1 MNHNFGMTDWLMV
14 LVYMAAVVGIGVVV
28 SRRQSDTRYF
38 FLAGRSM
45 PAWAVSLS
53 VLATAL
59 SAATF
64 IGVPQIAFDGD
75 LTYLITNIGSVIAA
89 FIIAF
94 LFVPPIYRAGTVTIY
109 GYLGQRY
116 GVGAK
121 SAAGLMFLLGR
132 LLSSGARFY
141 MAGIGFALMLY
152 GETNTCE
159 LVLAVLLLGFVGTV
173 YTIFGGIRAVIWT
186 DTLQILVMAGAA
198 LFSLVFLWRLIPL
211 SSADMLHA
219 LRTAEGGDK
228 LRVLDLRFDLGNPFT
243 VWAGVFAM
251 IVVGVSTHGVDQDM
265 AQRVM
270 TARTPWH
277 GGWALITSIVLGIP
291 VILMFLCI
299 GLLLHIFYQR
309 PDLMG
314 AAAPDDLML
323 DTRRVFPQFVVY
335 HLPVGLRGLTMAG
348 LIAAAMSTFDS
359 AINAMAS
366 CLVADVYA
374 PWRAWRTGGA
384 DHDAG
389 LPNLHGSRVAV
400 GVMGGLLTA
409 FAVGA
414 VFLQERGGDTL
425 INFALGVMA
434 FALAPLLGVFC
445 AALFTRRGNATT
457 VYAAFITGVLAVL
470 LLQPYMLP
478 AWTGVAVGWPWVWVA
493 VSPLCFLVCVL
504 GAPQHKQT
512 PCADK
517 AARASQ

>member
-1 MNHNFGMTDWLMV
+1 MNHHFGLTDWLV
-14 LVYMAAVVGIGVVV
+14 VAGYMAVVVAIGAAV
-28 SRRQSDTRYF
+28 SRRQRDSRYF

-64 IGVPQIAFDGD
+64 IGVPQTAFDGD
-75 LTYLITNIGSVIAA
+75 LTYLITNIGSVISA

-109 GYLGQRY
+109 GYLGRRY
-116 GVGAK
+116 GAGAK
-121 SAAGLMFLLGR
+121 SAAGVMFLFGR

-141 MAGIGFALMLY
+141 MAGIGFSLMLY
-152 GETNTCE
+152 GETGTRD
-159 LVLAVLLLGFVGTV
+159 LVLAVLLLGFIGTL

-186 DTLQILVMAGAA
+186 DALQILVMTSAAVFA
-198 LFSLVFLWRLIPL
+198 LFFLWRLIPV
-211 SSADMLHA
+211 SNTDILHA
-219 LRTAEGGDK
+219 LRHAEGGNK
-228 LRVLDLRFDLGNPFT
+228 LRLVDLRFDLGNPFSL
-243 VWAGVFAM
+243 WAGAFAM

-270 TARTPWH
+270 TARSPWH
-277 GGWALITSIVLGIP
+277 GGWALITSILLGIP
-291 VILMFLCI
+291 VILLFLCI
-299 GLLLHIFYQR
+299 GLLLHVFYQR

-314 AAAPDDLML
+314 SSAPLDVVA
-323 DTRRVFPQFVVY
+323 DTRRVFPQFVLH

-374 PWRAWRTGGA
+374 PWRAWRNKA
-384 DHDAG
+384 AAQDEDAT
-389 LPNLHGSRVAV
+389 LPHLRGSRLAV
-400 GVMGGLLTA
+400 GLMGALLTA

-414 VFLQERGGDTL
+414 IYLQQRGGDTL

-445 AALFTRRGNATT
+445 AALFTRRGNTVS
-457 VYAAFITGVLAVL
+457 VYAAFGAGILAVL

-478 AWTGVAVGWPWVWVA
+478 SWTGVAVGWPWVWVA
-493 VSPLCFLVCVL
+493 VSPLCFVICALGTPNNDAACVS
-504 GAPQHKQT
+504 GR
-512 PCADK
+512 D
-517 AARASQ
+517 AR